1 MKELGDV
8 YDYLLNAN
16 ASAVAAV
23 DYDSGYHFLAAA
35 LHLAQ
40 TMGDADRLLD
50 ISKRAGRQQVE
61 IDTLNPAYH
70 HSSHSAKAPNNT
82 RNNKGIFENL
92 SRQALIASS
101 MVSAKKKYRHH

>member
-1 MKELGDV
+1 MKDLGDV

-61 IDTLNPAYH
+61 IDTLSPEYH
-70 HSSHSAKAPNNT
+70 HSSTSAKA
-82 RNNKGIFENL
+82 RNNKGIFETL

-101 MVSAKKKYRHH
+101 MMSAKKKYRHH

>member
-1 MKELGDV
+1 MKDLGDV

-16 ASAVAAV
+16 ASAIAAI

-40 TMGDADRLLD
+40 SMGDADRLLD

-61 IDTLNPAYH
+61 IDTLNPEYH
-70 HSSHSAKAPNNT
+70 HSSPSAKA
-82 RNNKGIFENL
+82 RNNKGIFETL

-101 MVSAKKKYRHH
+101 MASAKKKYRHH